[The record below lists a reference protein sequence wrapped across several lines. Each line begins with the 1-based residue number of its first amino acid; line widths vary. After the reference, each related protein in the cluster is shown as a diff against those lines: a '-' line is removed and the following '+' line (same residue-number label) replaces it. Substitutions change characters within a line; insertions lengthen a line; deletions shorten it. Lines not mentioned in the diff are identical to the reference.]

1 MRLKDTYF
9 LYHIIIYHIH
19 AIFGLSIFDSYNR
32 ISIHMISVVA
42 FAKSLYSTL
51 VLDLET
57 IAYFLALKE
66 IRLGPKNIAKPS
78 IDLLSSIQPT

>member
-1 MRLKDTYF
+1 
-9 LYHIIIYHIH
+9 
-19 AIFGLSIFDSYNR
+19 
-32 ISIHMISVVA
+32 MISVVA

-78 IDLLSSIQPT
+78 IGLISSIQPT